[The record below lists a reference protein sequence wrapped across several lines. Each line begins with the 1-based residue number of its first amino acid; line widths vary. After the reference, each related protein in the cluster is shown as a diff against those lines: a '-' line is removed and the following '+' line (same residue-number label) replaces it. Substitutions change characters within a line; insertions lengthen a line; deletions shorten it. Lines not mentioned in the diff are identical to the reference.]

1 MDGEPGQ
8 PGVREYLL
16 ARQQSLVRTAYLL
29 TGDWQQA
36 EDLVQTAMVKV
47 WPRWSRVVAGGDPD
61 AYVRRVL
68 VTTYATWW
76 RRRWRGERPS
86 DRLPER
92 PVDDGAL
99 GAVDDR
105 DALGRL
111 LFELPPRQRAVVVL
125 RFYEDLSEAQAAE
138 VLGCSVGT
146 VKSQTSKALAR
157 MRAAVQERE
166 AVQGRWTN
174 R

>member
-1 MDGEPGQ
+1 MDGGPGQ
-8 PGVREYLL
+8 PDVREYLL
-16 ARQQSLVRTAYLL
+16 ARQQALVRTGYLL

-47 WPRWSRVVAGGDPD
+47 WPRWPRIVAGGDPD

-86 DRLPER
+86 ALLPETAA
-92 PVDDGAL
+92 DDGAL
-99 GAVDDR
+99 AAVDLR
-105 DALGRL
+105 DAVGRL
-111 LFELPPRQRAVVVL
+111 LPELPPRQRAVVVL
-125 RFYEDLSEAQAAE
+125 RFYEDLTEVQTAAA
-138 VLGCSVGT
+138 LGCSVGT

-157 MRAAVQERE
+157 LRVAVERVE
-166 AVQGRWTN
+166 LKEGRWTAG
-174 R
+174 